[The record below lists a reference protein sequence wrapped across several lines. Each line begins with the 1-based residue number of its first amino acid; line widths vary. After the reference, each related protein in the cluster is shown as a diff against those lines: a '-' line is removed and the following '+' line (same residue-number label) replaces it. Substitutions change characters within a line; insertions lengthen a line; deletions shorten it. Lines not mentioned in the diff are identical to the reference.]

1 MGGADDKQV
10 AWVAQSL
17 GYRFADPALLD
28 RALNHRSARGKSNER
43 LEFLGDAVLDTVVSE
58 YLYTEFP
65 DATEGVLSRLR
76 ASLVRDKSLA
86 EIASSLDLGAQLR
99 LGSGE
104 LKSGGSRRQSILADA
119 LEALFGA
126 VFLDRGYDAA
136 AEVVRSALAERL
148 DTVALADAGKD
159 SKTRLQ
165 EWVQS
170 RGHALPVYTLL
181 ATEGAPHQQTFHVR
195 CDVADLQLE
204 AEGRGGSRRSAEQRA
219 ARAVLAALGPESRAT
234 Q

>member
-1 MGGADDKQV
+1 MGAADDKQLD
-10 AWVAQSL
+10 WVFRSL

-43 LEFLGDAVLDTVVSE
+43 LEFLGDAVLDTVVSAH
-58 YLYTEFP
+58 LFNAFP

-76 ASLVRDKSLA
+76 ASLVRDRSLA
-86 EIASSLDLGAQLR
+86 QVAASIELGGQLR

-126 VFLDRGYDAA
+126 VFLDGGYDAA
-136 AEVVRSALAERL
+136 ADVVRAALAERL
-148 DTVALADAGKD
+148 DAVDIADAGKD

-165 EWVQS
+165 EWLQS

-181 ATEGAPHQQTFHVR
+181 ATEGEPHKQTFHVR
-195 CDVADLQLE
+195 CDVMDLGMDALGE
-204 AEGRGGSRRSAEQRA
+204 GGSRRSAEQRA
-219 ARAVLAALGPESRAT
+219 ARAVLAQVDARHPVA

>member
-1 MGGADDKQV
+1 MGAADDKQV
-10 AWVAQSL
+10 EWAARSL

-58 YLYTEFP
+58 YLYKEFP

-76 ASLVRDKSLA
+76 ASLVRDKALA
-86 EIASSLDLGAQLR
+86 AVASSLDLGAQLR

-126 VFLDRGYDAA
+126 VFLDRGYVAA
-136 AEVVRSALAERL
+136 AEVVSAVMSERL
-148 DTVALADAGKD
+148 NAVDLADAGKD

-165 EWVQS
+165 EWLQS

-181 ATEGAPHQQTFHVR
+181 NTEGAPHQQTYYVR
-195 CDVADLQLE
+195 RDVEDLQLE
-204 AEGRGGSRRSAEQRA
+204 ALGQGSSRRSAEQRA
-219 ARAVLAALGPESRAT
+219 ARALLAAVESGSRVSS
-234 Q
+234 